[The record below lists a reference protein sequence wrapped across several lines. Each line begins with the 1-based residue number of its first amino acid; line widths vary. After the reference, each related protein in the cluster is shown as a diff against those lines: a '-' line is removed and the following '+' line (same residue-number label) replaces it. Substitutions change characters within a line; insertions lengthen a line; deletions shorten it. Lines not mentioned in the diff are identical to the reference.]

1 MFSYNET
8 SKNADK
14 NIWIGLD
21 LTAGF
26 DNKNYYGFYHMY
38 RWKFNGLIS
47 GRKRFSM
54 FS

>member
-21 LTAGF
+21 LTAEF
-26 DNKNYYGFYHMY
+26 DNKNYYDVTICTDGNLMV
-38 RWKFNGLIS
+38 
-47 GRKRFSM
+47 
-54 FS
+54 